1 MAHLLISK
9 QMKSMKYLWDHFQLI
24 LMDDV
29 CRIEEGGG
37 EGAAYSVVSDG
48 KCTHLIFKLNF
59 YVYACAYNSAFFK
72 GNVTHRFS
80 K

>member
-1 MAHLLISK
+1 
-9 QMKSMKYLWDHFQLI
+9 MKSMKYMWDHFQLI

-29 CRIEEGGG
+29 CRHEEGGG
-37 EGAAYSVVSDG
+37 EGAAYCVVSDG

-59 YVYACAYNSAFFK
+59 YVYTCAYNSVFFK
-72 GNVTHRFS
+72 GNVTHCFS